1 MFINQYV
8 EITQEALIVSK
19 NPSIQKSML
28 YKKKGGKGW
37 FNMNRCLKITRFACP
52 AAQAPLLHCTT
63 TRVMIMTT
71 RHKYDNHTLPNETH
85 SLQNDLN
92 VACLRELSQ
101 QSIASNTHRRI
112 HIE

>member
-1 MFINQYV
+1 MDYSKISETCLFNQYV

-52 AAQAPLLHCTT
+52 ATQAPLLHCTT

-71 RHKYDNHTLPNETH
+71 ATSTTTTHYQMRHTAYKMT
-85 SLQNDLN
+85 
-92 VACLRELSQ
+92 
-101 QSIASNTHRRI
+101 
-112 HIE
+112 